1 MNSNFDTYT
10 EEELTKLRQTLLK
23 FTEDYLK
30 DNETNYQIQQA
41 EYYKI
46 RDAIIQVRRDIDKI
60 TSTDTAPNI
69 LFSLIRLQKTLKD
82 LKKQSEIRL
91 LKVQLKKLED

>member
-1 MNSNFDTYT
+1 LNSNFDTYT